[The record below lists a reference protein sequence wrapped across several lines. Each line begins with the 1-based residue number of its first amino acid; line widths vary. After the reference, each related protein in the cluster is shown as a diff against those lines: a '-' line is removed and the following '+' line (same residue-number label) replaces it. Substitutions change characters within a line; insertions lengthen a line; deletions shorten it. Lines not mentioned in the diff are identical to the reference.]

1 MELPLPKLEPR
12 LQKRHEKLVKE
23 NLSPNQVVA
32 AGMKALPGGGTSFAS
47 TQAAWRFYANPQT
60 TLPVLGEPMLRCGKE
75 LLATACDRWGLV
87 AHDWSN
93 LRLGHQTSRTDLIP
107 IGSDQGYALETALLL
122 SDVNGASLSPL
133 VQHLWSQDGCLS
145 TCQAALIPDLELRD
159 ALGLTMDLL
168 AAQKW
173 SKRLCHII
181 DRGADSAHHLRA
193 WDRAGHAFLVRG
205 TEAHYLSWQG
215 RAWPTGQ
222 LADGVPLQPAQAVEW
237 EGGSTAQ
244 LLVGETP
251 VLLTRPARRRGTDG
265 KERVEK
271 GPPLPLRLIV
281 CEVRLPDET
290 VAARWCLL
298 SNVPPEVAADTLVD
312 WYYWRWRIES
322 YFKLLK
328 SAGCQLEHWQ
338 QATALAVAKRLCV
351 VALACVV
358 IWQLQQATGPVAEQT
373 RAVLLRLSGR
383 QVRRGHAPAPALLA
397 GLWSLLAVLDALDH
411 FTLDELKQV
420 ANSIKFTTSSG

>member
-12 LQKRHEKLVKE
+12 LQKRHEKMVKE
-23 NLSPNQVVA
+23 NLSPNQVIA
-32 AGMKALPGGGTSFAS
+32 AGMKALPGEGTSFAS

-75 LLATACDRWGLV
+75 LLEKACDRWGLV

-93 LRLGHQTSRTDLIP
+93 LRLGHQTSRTDMIP

-133 VQHLWSQDGCLS
+133 VQHLWSKDGCLT
-145 TCQAALIPDLELRD
+145 TCQEAVIEGLELRD
-159 ALGLTMDLL
+159 ALSTTMDFL
-168 AAQKW
+168 AQQGL
-173 SKRLCHII
+173 SKRLCHIV
-181 DRGADSAHHLRA
+181 DRGGDSAHHLRE
-193 WDRAGHAFLVRG
+193 WDRAGHSFLVRG
-205 TEAHYLSWQG
+205 TEAHYLTWQG
-215 RAWPTGQ
+215 RSLPTGQ
-222 LADGVPLQPAQAVEW
+222 IADLLSLRPAQAVEW
-237 EGGSTAQ
+237 EGGITAQ
-244 LLVGETP
+244 LLVGEAP
-251 VLLTRPARRRGTDG
+251 VLLTRPSRRRGADG

-271 GPPLPLRLIV
+271 GSSLPLRLIV

-298 SNVPPEVAADTLVD
+298 SNVPPEVAASTLVD

-328 SAGCQLEHWQ
+328 SAGFQLEHWQ
-338 QATALAVAKRLCV
+338 QETALAVAKRLCV

-358 IWQLQQATGPVAEQT
+358 VWQLQHAAGPVAEQT
-373 RAVLLRLSGR
+373 RAVLIRLSGR
-383 QVRRGHAPAPALLA
+383 QVRRGHATASALLA

-420 ANSIKFTTSSG
+420 ASSIKFTTAYG